1 MNMFSK
7 EEILTQLAAG
17 RSLEA
22 IAQECADA
30 LNEAKAQYEKEKA
43 AKAKVEEA
51 RARALQERKEKEQR
65 INSMFDD
72 LMDYLADFHSSFFT
86 GSEIST
92 MKKSFN
98 ASEFVNLLDSA
109 VAELESIPAVA
120 AQLKK
125 HPSYASVK
133 LTGEDAKKAE
143 DSIQKFLKEN
153 GLF

>member
-1 MNMFSK
+1 MFSK
-7 EEILTQLAAG
+7 EDILTQLAAG
-17 RSLEA
+17 RSLES

-43 AKAKVEEA
+43 AKAKAEE
-51 RARALQERKEKEQR
+51 ARALQERKEKEQR
-65 INSMFDD
+65 VNSMFND
-72 LMDYLADFHSSFFT
+72 LMDYLADFHSSYFT

-92 MKKSFN
+92 MKNSFN
-98 ASEFVNLLDSA
+98 ASEFVNLVDSA

-125 HPSYASVK
+125 HPSYAKVK